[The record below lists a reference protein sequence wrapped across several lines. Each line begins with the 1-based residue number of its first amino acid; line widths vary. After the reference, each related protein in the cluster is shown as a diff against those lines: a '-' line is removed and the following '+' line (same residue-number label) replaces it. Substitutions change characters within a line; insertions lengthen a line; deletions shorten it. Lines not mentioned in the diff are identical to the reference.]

1 MNNPV
6 ILALDPGVT
15 TGYILASEPLTY
27 IECGEVVNFNDLLPV
42 LNKADK
48 VIIESFTLYPWK
60 AQQQAFSN
68 MPSAEIIG
76 RIKEWC
82 SINGV
87 EVVEQQ
93 PSKRIVATDKLLKAT
108 GVWQFTQGKK
118 HARDAARHLLA
129 YYLNNGDETV
139 LRSLWQAIITYKESN
154 EFDKVE

>member
-1 MNNPV
+1 MRSL
-6 ILALDPGVT
+6 IST
-15 TGYILASEPLTY
+15 T
-27 IECGEVVNFNDLLPV
+27 LLPV

-68 MPSAEIIG
+68 IPSAEIIG

-118 HARDAARHLLA
+118 TCTRCRKALISILFKQ
-129 YYLNNGDETV
+129 
-139 LRSLWQAIITYKESN
+139 W
-154 EFDKVE
+154 